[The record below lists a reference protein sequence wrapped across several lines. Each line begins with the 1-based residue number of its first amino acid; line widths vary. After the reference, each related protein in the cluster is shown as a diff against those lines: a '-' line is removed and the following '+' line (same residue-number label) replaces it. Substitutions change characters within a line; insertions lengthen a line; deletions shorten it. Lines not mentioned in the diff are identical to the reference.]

1 MNKLKNIIAFV
12 NSDYVKLALFV
23 IAAIV
28 FAEEFPPF
36 R

>member
-12 NSDYVKLALFV
+12 NSNYIKIALL
-23 IAAIV
+23 AIV
-28 FAEEFPPF
+28 VILFDEFPPI